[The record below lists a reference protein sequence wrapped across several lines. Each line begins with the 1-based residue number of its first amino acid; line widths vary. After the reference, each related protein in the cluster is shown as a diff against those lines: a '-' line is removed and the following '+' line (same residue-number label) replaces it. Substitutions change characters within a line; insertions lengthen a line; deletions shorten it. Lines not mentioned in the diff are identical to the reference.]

1 MVKPSLD
8 TLHINPEPPA
18 VKTNRPRLTILVVQ
32 QEKYERERMAELLSK
47 GSVAV
52 VTARDGREGLDQL
65 REHEPDILVTDI
77 TLPKIDGPD
86 FLRMARHERED
97 LKVVVAFGPYNP
109 KALVQ
114 AVETGV
120 DAFLRLPVDG
130 GKLRSA
136 VAECAR
142 RIAMERRMARADY
155 SLRQLL
161 DFFPGPAILVDG
173 LEIAYMNR
181 PLAQYLGYN
190 DFGAMTSVDVGLEDF
205 IVRVGDEP
213 YDNHPTHWLSAIVDD
228 PLDRDHVVHVENP
241 RHPRSRPN
249 AFAVTY
255 NQFPGSDLKLFTFQD
270 ISGLEDER
278 AHLQDEASTDPLTKA
293 LNRRS
298 FLEQLDR
305 AAASNHPFS
314 LIMFDIDHFKS
325 VNDTYGHDA
334 GDTVLREIAALV
346 RDNVRENDTLARWG
360 GEEFMVLSLR
370 TGPDRALR
378 VAERLRQAVADHA
391 FTGVP
396 RQVTSS
402 FGVAIHTPNETGQT
416 LAKRADQALYQAKET
431 GRNKVVKN

>member
-1 MVKPSLD
+1 MRQ
-8 TLHINPEPPA
+8 H
-18 VKTNRPRLTILVVQ
+18 RPRLTILVVQ
-32 QEKYERERMAELLSK
+32 QEAFERERMAELLSK

-52 VTARDGREGLDQL
+52 VTARDGREGLDKL
-65 REHEPDILVTDI
+65 RDHEPDILVTDI

-86 FLRMARHERED
+86 FIRMARQERGD
-97 LKVVVAFGPYNP
+97 LKVVATFGPYSP

-114 AVETGV
+114 AVESGV

-130 GKLRSA
+130 GKLRNA

-173 LEIAYMNR
+173 LEIGYMNR
-181 PLAQYLGYN
+181 PLAQYLGYG
-190 DFGAMTSVDVGLEDF
+190 DFEAMTTVDVGLEDF

-213 YDNHPTHWLSAIVDD
+213 YDNHPTNWLSAIVND
-228 PLDRDHVVHVENP
+228 PLDRDHVVHIENP

-255 NQFPGSDLKLFTFQD
+255 NRFPGSDLKLFTFQD
-270 ISGLEDER
+270 VSGLEDER

-298 FLEQLDR
+298 FLALLDQ
-305 AAASNHPFS
+305 AATSDQPFA

-325 VNDTYGHDA
+325 VNDTFGHDA
-334 GDTVLREIAALV
+334 GDAVLREIAALV

-370 TGPDRALR
+370 TGPERARR
-378 VAERLRQAVADHA
+378 VAERLRTAIAEHA

-396 RQVTSS
+396 KTVTSS
-402 FGVAIHTPNETGQT
+402 FGLAIHIPGETGEA

-431 GRNKVVKN
+431 GRNKVVTG

>member
-1 MVKPSLD
+1 M
-8 TLHINPEPPA
+8 
-18 VKTNRPRLTILVVQ
+18 
-32 QEKYERERMAELLSK
+32 
-47 GSVAV
+47 
-52 VTARDGREGLDQL
+52 
-65 REHEPDILVTDI
+65 
-77 TLPKIDGPD
+77 
-86 FLRMARHERED
+86 
-97 LKVVVAFGPYNP
+97 VVAFGPYNP

-120 DAFLRLPVDG
+120 DAFLRMPVDG

-173 LEIAYMNR
+173 LEIGYMNR
-181 PLAQYLGYN
+181 PLAQYLGYG
-190 DFGAMTSVDVGLEDF
+190 DFEAMTTVDVGLEDF
-205 IVRVGDEP
+205 IVRLGDEP
-213 YDNHPTHWLSAIVDD
+213 YDNHPTRWLSAIVDD
-228 PLDRDHVVHVENP
+228 PLDRDHVVYIENP

-255 NQFPGSDLKLFTFQD
+255 NQFPGSELKLFTFQD
-270 ISGLEDER
+270 VSGLEDER
-278 AHLQDEASTDPLTKA
+278 AHLEDEAATDPLTKG

-298 FLEQLDR
+298 FLTLLDQ
-305 AAASNHPFS
+305 AANSGQPFA

-325 VNDTYGHDA
+325 VNDTFGHDA

-370 TGPDRALR
+370 TGPERALR
-378 VAERLRQAVADHA
+378 VAERLRCAVANHA
-391 FTGVP
+391 FTDVP
-396 RQVTSS
+396 RKVTAS
-402 FGVAIHTPNETGQT
+402 FGVAIHTPGETGQA

-431 GRNKVVKN
+431 GRNKVVGA